1 MIEKSYTRKEKEDF
15 SARKPLVQIKSV
27 SKQFPG
33 NEFKSVDN
41 ISLTINQ
48 GELFALLGPSGC
60 GKTTLMRM
68 IAGFETPSEGTV
80 TIDDVDMTDVP
91 PYQRPVNIMF
101 QSYAL
106 FPHMN
111 VEHNIAFGLHQEK
124 LPKEE
129 IKKRVAEALAMVK
142 MSEYAHRKPRQLS
155 GGQQQRV
162 ALARSLVKRPKL
174 LLLDEPLGALDRKT
188 REHTQMELINIQM
201 MLGITFVMVTHDQEE
216 AMAMAN
222 RIAVMKS
229 GHIMQIGTP
238 EEIYEYPQ
246 SRFVADFIGAI
257 NLFSGKIISPRNGNG
272 LLMVESVES
281 GSKIRV
287 QSSQDIPLNTE
298 VWVAVR
304 PEEMAISTI
313 TALPEE
319 NQITGKIIDIA
330 FLGDKILYH
339 VALLNEKIVHVSV
352 PTSARGNNAELVFGS
367 NVVVS
372 WYDTDG
378 VVLTD

>member
-1 MIEKSYTRKEKEDF
+1 MIEKNYARKEKE
-15 SARKPLVQIKSV
+15 SLSVRKPLVTIENI

-41 ISLTINQ
+41 ISLTINS

-68 IAGFETPSEGTV
+68 IAGFETPSEGRIS
-80 TIDDVDMTDVP
+80 IDGVDMTNVP
-91 PYQRPVNIMF
+91 PYMRPVNIMF

-111 VEHNIAFGLHQEK
+111 VEHNVAFGLHQEK
-124 LPKEE
+124 LPKDE
-129 IKKRVAEALAMVK
+129 IAKRVAEALAMVK
-142 MSEYAHRKPRQLS
+142 MSEFAHRKPRQLS

-229 GHIMQIGTP
+229 GHLMQIGTP
-238 EEIYEYPQ
+238 EEIYEHPT

-257 NLFSGKIISPRNGNG
+257 NLFEGKVTSAKDKNGF
-272 LLMVESVES
+272 LTIESAES
-281 GSKIRV
+281 GSTIRI
-287 QSSQDIPLNTE
+287 QTPLNVPLHSN

-304 PEEMAISTI
+304 PEEMAVSTMP
-313 TALPEE
+313 ALPEE

-339 VALLNEKIVHVSV
+339 VALKNEKIVHVSV
-352 PTSARGNNAELVFGS
+352 PTSARGNNAELAFGS
-367 NVVVS
+367 EVVVS

-378 VVLTD
+378 VVLTN

>member
-1 MIEKSYTRKEKEDF
+1 MQEKAYSRKENHTIG
-15 SARKPLVQIKSV
+15 KPLVVIDNI

-33 NEFKSVDN
+33 NEFKSVED
-41 ISLTINQ
+41 ISLTINE

-68 IAGFETPSEGTV
+68 IAGFEMPTEGTIS
-80 TIDDVDMTDVP
+80 IDGVDMNDIP

-124 LPKEE
+124 LPKDE
-129 IKKRVAEALAMVK
+129 INKRVAEALAMVK
-142 MSEYAHRKPRQLS
+142 MTEFAHRKPRQLS

-238 EEIYEYPQ
+238 EEIYEYPK

-257 NLFSGKIISPRNGNG
+257 NLFSGKIISGRDEKGF
-272 LLMVESVES
+272 VTVRSEES
-281 GSKIRV
+281 GTDIRV
-287 QSSQDIPLNTE
+287 QSTHDIPLSAP

-304 PEEMAISTI
+304 PEEMAITI
-313 TALPEE
+313 SAALPEE
-319 NQITGKIIDIA
+319 NQISGKIIDIA

-339 VALLNEKIVHVSV
+339 VSLKNSTIVHVSV

-367 NVVVS
+367 EVVVS

-378 VVLTD
+378 VILTD

>member
-1 MIEKSYTRKEKEDF
+1 MIEKNYTRKEKENF
-15 SARKPLVQIKSV
+15 SARKPLVVIENV

-80 TIDDVDMTDVP
+80 SIDGVDMTDVP

-111 VEHNIAFGLHQEK
+111 VEQNIAFGLHQEK
-124 LPKEE
+124 IPKDE
-129 IKKRVAEALAMVK
+129 IKKRVEEALAMVK

-238 EEIYEYPQ
+238 EEIYEYPK

-257 NLFSGKIISPRNGNG
+257 NLFEGKIASARDGQGFLTVDCP
-272 LLMVESVES
+272 EY
-281 GSKIRV
+281 GSKMRV
-287 QSSQDIPLNTE
+287 QSTEDIALNTE

-304 PEEMAISTI
+304 PEEMAVST
-313 TALPEE
+313 TAALPEE

-339 VALLNEKIVHVSV
+339 VALPNEKIVHVSV
-352 PTSARGNNAELVFGS
+352 PTSARGNSAGLVFGS